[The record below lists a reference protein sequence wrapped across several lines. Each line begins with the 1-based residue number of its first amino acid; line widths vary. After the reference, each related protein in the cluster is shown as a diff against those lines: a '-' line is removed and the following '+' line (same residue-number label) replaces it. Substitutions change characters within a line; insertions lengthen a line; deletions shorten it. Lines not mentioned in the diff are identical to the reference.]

1 MKRAI
6 FIGRFQ
12 PVHLGHIEAI
22 KDILKENDELVIVI
36 GSAQYSHTLENPF
49 TAGER
54 YEMLRRALSEA
65 GLDMSRILIVPVP
78 DVGYHSIWVSHLKS
92 LTPPFHVI
100 YTNNPLVTTLF
111 REAGYEVRPI
121 KMYRRDEL
129 VATKIRKMML
139 EGGDWRSLVPK
150 KVAEFIDEIKG
161 IERLKTISGSDS
173 FIHSQA

>member
-1 MKRAI
+1 M

-22 KDILKENDELVIVI
+22 KDIIKENDELIVVI
-36 GSAQYSHTLENPF
+36 GSAQYSHTVDNPF

-54 YEMLRRALSEA
+54 YEMLRLALSEA
-65 GLDMSRILIVPVP
+65 GIDLSKVLIVPVP

-92 LTPPFHVI
+92 LTPTFHVV

-139 EGGDWRSLVPK
+139 EGTDWRSLVPRS
-150 KVAEFIDEIKG
+150 VADFIDRING
-161 IERLKTISGSDS
+161 IERLRTIASSDS
-173 FIHSQA
+173 PIHPRV